1 MPDDKTTTSG
11 AKPLCNNI
19 HAHSLHARRVPA
31 SSATE
36 PSNTNN
42 PLMASN
48 HGLVQPSSPFTI
60 EPDSRSNMPDE
71 EKQELPTSNPNPPKE
86 DKEFVEAWTRHPIG
100 HPRLSERM
108 GVRTETMIFRKFSA
122 LNSRM
127 LLYMQADL
135 AILEKELRDIE
146 RDDNKSP
153 EGQRSKYA
161 TNYLWLSRSEQNGDG
176 KQLKL
181 ISKIKEKLKDY
192 STSPPPTSTPL
203 PAFAAPLTPPQ
214 TKHSYRTLNCTKSQA
229 PTPST
234 SKTSRTTCS
243 ATKWA
248 RETWSAPT
256 RCSGA
261 VQWTQTY
268 TPRISSAY
276 VRAKRPTPSH
286 GSSRTTLYICSITGL
301 GGCCAKIPI
310 LGTRCTM
317 IRRSYESRSGLR
329 RFWRVCCPLGVSLS

>member
-1 MPDDKTTTSG
+1 MPDNKATTSG

-48 HGLVQPSSPFTI
+48 HDLVQPSSPLTI

-71 EKQELPTSNPNPPKE
+71 EKQELPTSNPTPQKD
-86 DKEFVEAWTRHPIG
+86 DKDFVEAWTRHPIG

-135 AILEKELRDIE
+135 AMLERQLHKAEK
-146 RDDNKSP
+146 DDHKSP

-161 TNYLWLSRSEQNGDG
+161 TNYFWLSRSKKDGDG
-176 KQLKL
+176 KQLEL
-181 ISKIKEKLKDY
+181 IEDIKEKLKAY
-192 STSPPPTSTPL
+192 STSPPPTFPPL
-203 PAFAAPLTPPQ
+203 PAFAAPLTP
-214 TKHSYRTLNCTKSQA
+214 L
-229 PTPST
+229 
-234 SKTSRTTCS
+234 
-243 ATKWA
+243 
-248 RETWSAPT
+248 
-256 RCSGA
+256 
-261 VQWTQTY
+261 
-268 TPRISSAY
+268 
-276 VRAKRPTPSH
+276 
-286 GSSRTTLYICSITGL
+286 
-301 GGCCAKIPI
+301 
-310 LGTRCTM
+310 
-317 IRRSYESRSGLR
+317 
-329 RFWRVCCPLGVSLS
+329 